1 MEPLALGI
9 WTERATA
16 VGTFLPL
23 KTEPAQVFGHRRD
36 KILLPARAVE
46 VFVAEHERA
55 GEFFRAL
62 LGNPKS
68 ARMTEVQ
75 IAGRRWRETA
85 AIGRCYGNSFGGLG
99 YGLIRN

>member
-36 KILLPARAVE
+36 KILLAARAVE

-55 GEFFRAL
+55 AEFLRAL

-68 ARMTEVQ
+68 ARMPEVQ
-75 IAGRRWRETA
+75 KAGRRWRETA
-85 AIGRCYGNSFGGLG
+85 AIGMCCGNSVGRPGHG
-99 YGLIRN
+99 RI